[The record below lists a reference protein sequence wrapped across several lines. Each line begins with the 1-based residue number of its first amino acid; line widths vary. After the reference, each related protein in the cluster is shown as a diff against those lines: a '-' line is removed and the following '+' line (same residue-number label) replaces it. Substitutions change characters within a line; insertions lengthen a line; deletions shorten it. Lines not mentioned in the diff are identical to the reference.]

1 MTNLDTSPA
10 LNLPDSIA
18 TLQYKLESEPEKIQL
33 KLVDDLVTLGEA
45 GLDVLMDFL
54 AKHSLDSSR
63 SQVNAKIYQALFD
76 CQTPQVADFLQ
87 KHFPTGTVLLKS
99 DCAIDYAPLQ
109 RLLAQQD
116 FEAADRLTL
125 QLMCKLAGESAVQ
138 RKWIY
143 FTEVKSYPVTDL
155 QTIDALWLAHS
166 NGKFG
171 FSVQREIWLSVG
183 KNWEKLWSKIGWK
196 SGNNWTRYPNEF
208 DWSLDAPKGH
218 LPLSNQLRGV
228 QVIAALLVHPA
239 WLK

>member
-18 TLQYKLESEPEKIQL
+18 TLQYKLESEPEKVQL
-33 KLVDDLVTLGEA
+33 KLVDDLVTLGES
-45 GLDVLMDFL
+45 GLTVLMDFL
-54 AKHSLDSSR
+54 SKHSSESSLC
-63 SQVNAKIYQALFD
+63 QVSAKIYQALFD
-76 CQTPQVADFLQ
+76 SQTPQVIGFLQ
-87 KHFPTGTVLLKS
+87 KHFPTGIVPLKS
-99 DCAIDYAPLQ
+99 DSAIDYAPLQ
-109 RLLAQQD
+109 QLLAQQD

-125 QLMCKLAGESAVQ
+125 QLMCQLAGESAVQ

-143 FTEVKSYPVTDL
+143 FTEVKSYPITDL

-196 SGNNWTRYPNEF
+196 SGNNWTRYPNAF
-208 DWSLDAPKGH
+208 NWSLDAPKGH

-239 WLK
+239 WSK